1 MLSPF
6 LFILYI
12 GELIDMLDEL
22 GCHGIYVN
30 EDAKNIMIL
39 LYADDMALIA
49 DIIGRI

>member
-1 MLSPF
+1 MLSHF

-12 GELIDMLDEL
+12 GELIDMLGEL

-39 LYADDMALIA
+39 LYANDMAKFYQF
-49 DIIGRI
+49 